1 MFDPGEAECAT
12 IGAISA
18 NAPAS
23 ADPRK
28 RILGLL

>member
-1 MFDPGEAECAT
+1 MFDPAEPECAA

-18 NAPAS
+18 NDPAS
-23 ADPRK
+23 ANPRK

>member
-1 MFDPGEAECAT
+1 MFDPGEAECAAF
-12 IGAISA
+12 GAISA

>member
-1 MFDPGEAECAT
+1 MFDPGEAECAA

-18 NAPAS
+18 NPAS
-23 ADPRK
+23 ANPRK